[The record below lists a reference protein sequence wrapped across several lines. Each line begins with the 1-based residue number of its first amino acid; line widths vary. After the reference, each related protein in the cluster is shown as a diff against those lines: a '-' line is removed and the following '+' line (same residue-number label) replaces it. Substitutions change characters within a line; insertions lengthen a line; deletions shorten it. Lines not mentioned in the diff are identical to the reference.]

1 MLLRSAVIL
10 LKQTLQTIKRLI
22 SKRCSANIRLLMND
36 VVMFYTIPPY
46 QKIISL
52 TRSMYWCIDC
62 QSIFTFNVHKEIVTQ
77 NSAKY
82 AAVLIGA
89 RVNPLSVNKTHMQ
102 GSNSCQCRVRHSP
115 TKKNELILF
124 LEGVIFFYKIQ
135 LRQLYTGFSK

>member
-1 MLLRSAVIL
+1 
-10 LKQTLQTIKRLI
+10 
-22 SKRCSANIRLLMND
+22 
-36 VVMFYTIPPY
+36 MFYTIPPY

-77 NSAKY
+77 NTAKY

-115 TKKNELILF
+115 TEKNELILF

-135 LRQLYTGFSK
+135 LRQLYTGFFEIEHVFTFQMIWLRSLPKWRQVHW